1 MDKKIP
7 VVPIKAAGQTD
18 VTDDIMNTIIKISP
32 YICILLAIL
41 LIISLVSQMM
51 TSPEGTNVATRA
63 KPTYS
68 GNKSLDTFYADAH
81 GNDSSKGAR
90 MTSQISLSTD
100 EYSCKFDV
108 TYEGDNYRDVNCITG
123 CSLEAEPAEDSENKE
138 NEEFCNQYRYSAIEA
153 DKRGNLLNR
162 MLDDEYLNRMNIV
175 NQGGSGDD

>member
-51 TSPEGTNVATRA
+51 TSSEATTATRA

-68 GNKSLDTFYADAH
+68 GNKSLDTLYTDAH
-81 GNDSSKGAR
+81 GNDPSKAAR

-100 EYSCKFDV
+100 EYSCKFGV

-175 NQGGSGDD
+175 NQGGSGGD

>member
-7 VVPIKAAGQTD
+7 VVPIKAAGQSDT
-18 VTDDIMNTIIKISP
+18 TDDIMNTIIKISP

-51 TSPEGTNVATRA
+51 TSSEATTGKTA

-68 GNKSLDTFYADAH
+68 GNKSLDTLYTDAH
-81 GNDSSKGAR
+81 GNDPSKAAR

-108 TYEGDNYRDVNCITG
+108 TYEGDNYRDVNCISG

-153 DKRGNLLNR
+153 GKRGNLLNR

-175 NQGGSGDD
+175 NRGGSGGD